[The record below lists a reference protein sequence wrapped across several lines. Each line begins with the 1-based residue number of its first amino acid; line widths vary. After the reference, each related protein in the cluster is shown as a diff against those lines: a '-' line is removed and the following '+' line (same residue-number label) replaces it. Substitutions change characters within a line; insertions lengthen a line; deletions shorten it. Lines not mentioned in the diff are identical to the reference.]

1 MNYLLMAVAIFFAAV
16 NSLILRKFK
25 NRTFKTS
32 GDVFFFNGA
41 ISIIW
46 IAIISLWS
54 VISGD
59 FAFSLPSILFGMV
72 YGVILCMFL
81 YFKTESLASGPV
93 SLTTLIGSCAFI
105 IATGFG
111 VIYNNETVS
120 TAQYIGM
127 FLILVSLVMCIFPKK
142 SGEKLTLKWFFFC
155 FMFFLAGGFVG
166 IFYKIFGLSTAKE
179 QVNSMMLSASVTSAV
194 LFFLSGL
201 FINGVK
207 KEKCPTIKKEALIF
221 ILLSGIAGCVYIR
234 LNVSLSKVIDSAI
247 FFPVSNGAMVI
258 ISTIAG
264 GIMFKEKLNKLQL
277 AGIILGLIAI
287 IINGCG
293 DAVYSLL
300 TK

>member
-1 MNYLLMAVAIFFAAV
+1 MNYLLMTVAIFFAAL

-46 IAIISLWS
+46 IIIMLSWSL
-54 VISGD
+54 ISGD
-59 FAFSLPSILFGMV
+59 LVFSVPAIIFGV
-72 YGVILCMFL
+72 IYGIILCMFL

-111 VIYNNETVS
+111 VVYNNEKVS
-120 TAQYIGM
+120 IFQALGM
-127 FLILVSLVMCIFPKK
+127 ALILISLIMCIFPKN
-142 SGEKLTLKWFFFC
+142 SGEKLTLKWFFYC

-166 IFYKIFGLSTAKE
+166 IFYKIFGLSSAKE
-179 QVNSMMLSASVTSAV
+179 QVNTMMLSASVTSML
-194 LFFLSGL
+194 LFFLSGF
-201 FINGVK
+201 FINVF
-207 KEKCPTIKKEALIF
+207 KKEATPTISKDALIY

-234 LNVSLSKVIDSAI
+234 LNVSLSKVIPSAI
-247 FFPVSNGAMVI
+247 FFPVSNGGMVI
-258 ISTIAG
+258 ISTVAG
-264 GIMFKEKLNKLQL
+264 GTIFKEKLSKLQL
-277 AGIILGLIAI
+277 AGIFLGFLAI

-293 DAVYSLL
+293 DAVFSMLNF
-300 TK
+300 

>member
-1 MNYLLMAVAIFFAAV
+1 MNYLLMCVAIFFAAL

-25 NRTFKTS
+25 NRTFKTP

-46 IAIISLWS
+46 IVIMVIWSGISADL
-54 VISGD
+54 V
-59 FAFSLPSILFGMV
+59 FSLTAILFGMV

-81 YFKTESLASGPV
+81 YFKTESLANGPV

-111 VIYNNETVS
+111 VIYNSETVS
-120 TAQYIGM
+120 IFQAIGM
-127 FLILVSLVMCIFPKK
+127 VLILVSLVLCIFPKK
-142 SGEKLTLKWFFFC
+142 GGEKLTLKWFIFC

-166 IFYKIFGLSTAKE
+166 IFYKIFGISSAKE
-179 QVNSMMLSASVTSAV
+179 QVNAMMLSASVTSAI
-194 LFFLSGL
+194 LFFLSGIL
-201 FINGVK
+201 INGIK
-207 KEKCPTIKKEALIF
+207 KEALPTIKKEALIYV
-221 ILLSGIAGCVYIR
+221 LLSGIAGCVYIR
-234 LNVSLSKVIDSAI
+234 LNVSLSKVIPSAI

-258 ISTIAG
+258 ISTMAG

-287 IINGCG
+287 VINGCG
-293 DAVYSLL
+293 DAVYQLL
-300 TK
+300 VK

>member
-1 MNYLLMAVAIFFAAV
+1 MNYLLMTVSIFFAAL

-25 NRTFKTS
+25 NRTFKTP

-46 IAIISLWS
+46 IIIMLLWS
-54 VISGD
+54 GISGD
-59 FAFSLPSILFGMV
+59 LVLSLPAILFGVV

-81 YFKTESLASGPV
+81 YFKTESLANGPV

-111 VIYNNETVS
+111 VFYNNEEVKLF
-120 TAQYIGM
+120 QGIGM
-127 FLILVSLVMCIFPKK
+127 LLILLSLVLCIFPKK

-166 IFYKIFGLSTAKE
+166 IFYKIFGLSSVSAH
-179 QVNSMMLSASVTSAV
+179 VNTMMLSASITSSL
-194 LFFLSGL
+194 LFFIFGIS
-201 FINGVK
+201 INAIK
-207 KEKCPTIKKEALIF
+207 REKFPTIDKKALIY
-221 ILLSGIAGCVYIR
+221 ILLSGIAGCIYIR
-234 LNVSLSKVIDSAI
+234 LNVSLSKVIPSAI

-258 ISTIAG
+258 ISTLAG

-277 AGIILGLIAI
+277 AGIILGTVAI
-287 IINGCG
+287 VINGCF
-293 DAVYSLL
+293 DAIFALF
-300 TK
+300 

>member
-1 MNYLLMAVAIFFAAV
+1 MNYLLMSVAIFFAAL

-41 ISIIW
+41 ISLIW
-46 IAIISLWS
+46 IIIMILWS
-54 VISGD
+54 VISAD
-59 FAFSLPSILFGMV
+59 FVFSLPAILFGMV

-81 YFKTESLASGPV
+81 YFKTESLANGPV

-111 VIYNNETVS
+111 VVYNSEKVS
-120 TAQYIGM
+120 IFQAIGM
-127 FLILVSLVMCIFPKK
+127 ALILVSLVMCIFPKK
-142 SGEKLTLKWFFFC
+142 GGEKLTLKWFFFC

-166 IFYKIFGLSTAKE
+166 IFYKIFGASAVKDN
-179 QVNSMMLSASVTSAV
+179 VNTMMLSASVTSAI
-194 LFFLSGL
+194 LFFLAGL
-201 FINGVK
+201 LINGVK
-207 KEKCPTIKKEALIF
+207 KEKCPTIKKEALIY

-234 LNVSLSKVIDSAI
+234 LNVSLSKVIPSAV

-258 ISTIAG
+258 ISTMAG
-264 GIMFKEKLNKLQL
+264 GLMFKEKLNKLQL
-277 AGIILGLIAI
+277 TGIILGLIAI

-293 DAVYSLL
+293 DVVYQLL
-300 TK
+300 TR

>member
-1 MNYLLMAVAIFFAAV
+1 MNYLLMTVSIFFAAL

-25 NRTFKTS
+25 NRTFSTS

-46 IAIISLWS
+46 IIIMLLWTVFS
-54 VISGD
+54 DD
-59 FAFSLPSILFGMV
+59 FVFSLPAIFFGII
-72 YGVILCMFL
+72 YGIILCMFL
-81 YFKTESLASGPV
+81 YFKTESLANGPV

-105 IATGFG
+105 VATGFG

-120 TAQYIGM
+120 ISQAIGM
-127 FLILVSLVMCIFPKK
+127 ALILVSLIMCIFPQK

-166 IFYKIFGLSTAKE
+166 IFYKVFGKSSAKE
-179 QVNSMMLSASVTSAV
+179 QVNLMMLCASVTSAI
-194 LFFLSGL
+194 LFFLSGIL
-201 FINGVK
+201 INGIK
-207 KEKCPTIKKEALIF
+207 KEPFPKIKKEALLF

-234 LNVSLSKVIDSAI
+234 LNVSLSKVIPSAI

-258 ISTIAG
+258 ISTLAG
-264 GIMFKEKLNKLQL
+264 WILFKEKLNKLQV
-277 AGIILGLIAI
+277 AGICLGLFAI

-293 DAVYSLL
+293 DVLLSLL
-300 TK
+300 

>member
-1 MNYLLMAVAIFFAAV
+1 MNFFLMTISIFFAAL

-46 IAIISLWS
+46 IILLFLWS
-54 VISGD
+54 VLSGD
-59 FAFSLPSILFGMV
+59 LVFSLPAILFGV
-72 YGVILCMFL
+72 IYGIILCMFL

-120 TAQYIGM
+120 VFQALGM
-127 FLILVSLVMCIFPKK
+127 ALILISLIMCIFPKN
-142 SGEKLTLKWFFFC
+142 SGEKLTLKWFIFC
-155 FMFFLAGGFVG
+155 FLFFFAGGFVG
-166 IFYKIFGLSTAKE
+166 IFYKIFGLSSAKD
-179 QVNSMMLSASVTSAV
+179 QVNTMMLSASVTSML

-201 FINGVK
+201 FINAVK
-207 KEKCPTIKKEALIF
+207 KETRPTISKEALIY

-234 LNVSLSKVIDSAI
+234 LNVSLSKVIPSAI
-247 FFPVSNGAMVI
+247 FFPVSNGGMVI
-258 ISTIAG
+258 ISTVAG
-264 GIMFKEKLNKLQL
+264 GTIFKEKLSSLQL
-277 AGIILGLIAI
+277 AGIILGFLAI

-293 DAVYSLL
+293 DAVFSLL
-300 TK
+300 NF

>member
-1 MNYLLMAVAIFFAAV
+1 MNYLLMTVSIFFAAL

-25 NRTFKTS
+25 NRTFSTS

-46 IAIISLWS
+46 IIIMLLWTVFS
-54 VISGD
+54 DD
-59 FAFSLPSILFGMV
+59 FVFSLPAIFFGII
-72 YGVILCMFL
+72 YGIILCMFL
-81 YFKTESLASGPV
+81 YFKTESLANGPV

-105 IATGFG
+105 VATGFG

-120 TAQYIGM
+120 ISQAIGM
-127 FLILVSLVMCIFPKK
+127 ALILVSLIMCIFPQK

-166 IFYKIFGLSTAKE
+166 IFYKVFGKSSAKE
-179 QVNSMMLSASVTSAV
+179 QVNLMMLCASVTSAI
-194 LFFLSGL
+194 LFFLSGIL
-201 FINGVK
+201 INGIK
-207 KEKCPTIKKEALIF
+207 KEPFPKIKKEALLF

-234 LNVSLSKVIDSAI
+234 LNVSLSKVIPSAI

-258 ISTIAG
+258 ISTLAG
-264 GIMFKEKLNKLQL
+264 GILFKEKLNKLQ
-277 AGIILGLIAI
+277 ATGICLGLFAI

-293 DAVYSLL
+293 DALFSLL
-300 TK
+300 

>member
-1 MNYLLMAVAIFFAAV
+1 MNYLLMTVSIFFAAL

-25 NRTFKTS
+25 NRTFSTS

-46 IAIISLWS
+46 IIIMLLWTVFS
-54 VISGD
+54 DD
-59 FAFSLPSILFGMV
+59 FVFSLPAIFFGII
-72 YGVILCMFL
+72 YGIILCMFL
-81 YFKTESLASGPV
+81 YFKTKSLASGPV

-120 TAQYIGM
+120 IPQAIGM
-127 FLILVSLVMCIFPKK
+127 VLILVSLIMCIFPQK

-166 IFYKIFGLSTAKE
+166 IFYKVFGKSSAKE
-179 QVNSMMLSASVTSAV
+179 QVNLMMLCASVTSAI
-194 LFFLSGL
+194 LFFLSGIL
-201 FINGVK
+201 INGIK
-207 KEKCPTIKKEALIF
+207 KEPFPKIKKEALLF

-234 LNVSLSKVIDSAI
+234 LNVSLSKVIPSAI

-258 ISTIAG
+258 ISTFAG
-264 GIMFKEKLNKLQL
+264 GILFKEKLNKLQA
-277 AGIILGLIAI
+277 AGICLGLFAI

-293 DAVYSLL
+293 DVLFSLL
-300 TK
+300 

>member
-1 MNYLLMAVAIFFAAV
+1 MNYLLMTVSIFFAAL

-25 NRTFKTS
+25 NRTFSTS

-46 IAIISLWS
+46 IIIMLLWTAFS
-54 VISGD
+54 DD
-59 FAFSLPSILFGMV
+59 FVFSLPAVFFGII
-72 YGVILCMFL
+72 YGIILCMFL

-120 TAQYIGM
+120 IPQAIGM
-127 FLILVSLVMCIFPKK
+127 VLILVSLIMCIFPQK

-166 IFYKIFGLSTAKE
+166 IFYKVFGKSSANE
-179 QVNSMMLSASVTSAV
+179 QVNLMMLCASVTSAI
-194 LFFLSGL
+194 LFFLSGIL
-201 FINGVK
+201 INGIK
-207 KEKCPTIKKEALIF
+207 KEPLPKIKKEALLF

-234 LNVSLSKVIDSAI
+234 LNVSLSKVIPSAI

-258 ISTIAG
+258 ISTLAG
-264 GIMFKEKLNKLQL
+264 WILFKEKLNKLQV
-277 AGIILGLIAI
+277 AGICLGLFAI

-293 DAVYSLL
+293 DVLFSLL
-300 TK
+300 